1 MLLVVVDTGER
12 QGAEAWRLSDF
23 DQRATTRAADWM
35 QKPTTFEFTSDT
47 AIFELFDQGCIESVP
62 GIDVQDE
69 MKVRVRNA
77 ARRQDH
83 VRAPRELLWLV
94 AKYSGT
100 CHGYRRRSRWLN
112 ELDHAGR
119 HTSELV
125 RAVVGED
132 GHVS

>member
-12 QGAEAWRLSDF
+12 EGVEAWRLSEF
-23 DQRATTRAADWM
+23 DQRATTRAADLM

-47 AIFELFDQGCIESVP
+47 AIFELFDQRCIESVT

-69 MKVRVRNA
+69 MKVRVHDA

-94 AKYSGT
+94 AKYPGT

-119 HTSELV
+119 HTSE
-125 RAVVGED
+125 
-132 GHVS
+132 